1 MTHSDTFPIGIF
13 DSGYGGLTILD
24 AIRCRLPEYSYL
36 YLGDNARAPYGIRS
50 FDEIYRFTLEAV
62 RFLFD
67 HGCRLVILACNTA
80 SAKALRSIQQKDL
93 PKIDSSR
100 RVLGVIRPTVEQL
113 GGLTS
118 DGRIGLFATP
128 GTVASG
134 SYDIEIAKLY
144 PSFRLY
150 SHACPSWVEIVEA
163 GKADSDIADE
173 AVKTDVEALFAIEPT
188 IDTIILGCT
197 HYPLLLDKVEEHVA
211 GRAKVVTQ
219 GQLVAESLA
228 DYLRRHPE
236 IAERCLREGDVEFLT
251 TGPAERF
258 DENASLFLGHEV
270 AAKHCEF

>member
-24 AIRCRLPEYSYL
+24 AIRRRLPEYSYL

-62 RFLFD
+62 RFLFG

-197 HYPLLLDKVEEHVA
+197 HYPLLLDKVEEHVN

-236 IAERCLREGDVEFLT
+236 IAERCRRDGDVEFLT

>member
-1 MTHSDTFPIGIF
+1 MKRSVMAVVISAMVFAAFAATVTSCTWMEDLLETEPKKSEEPEIPMDEVMNIGELLAGDFAGDTVW
-13 DSGYGGLTILD
+13 
-24 AIRCRLPEYSYL
+24 
-36 YLGDNARAPYGIRS
+36 
-50 FDEIYRFTLEAV
+50 V
-62 RFLFD
+62 RGFI
-67 HGCRLVILACNTA
+67 V
-80 SAKALRSIQQKDL
+80 
-93 PKIDSSR
+93 
-100 RVLGVIRPTVEQL
+100 

-211 GRAKVVTQ
+211 GRAKVDTQ

-236 IAERCLREGDVEFLT
+236 IAERCRRDGDVEFLT